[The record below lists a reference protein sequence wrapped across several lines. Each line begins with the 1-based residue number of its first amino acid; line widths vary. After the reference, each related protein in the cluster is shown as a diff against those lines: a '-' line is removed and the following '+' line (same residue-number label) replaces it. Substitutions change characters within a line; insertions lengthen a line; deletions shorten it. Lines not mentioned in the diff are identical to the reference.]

1 MNSIITIAQ
10 VVVSIALIVLI
21 LLQERSS
28 GSGGLFAGSG
38 DGGFYHARR
47 GLEKI
52 MFNTTVVLV
61 GLFALLS
68 IANLLIV

>member
-1 MNSIITIAQ
+1 MTFLQIAVALAIIA
-10 VVVSIALIVLI
+10 LI

-28 GSGGLFAGSG
+28 GGSALFGGGG

-52 MFNTTVVLV
+52 
-61 GLFALLS
+61 LFLGTIILIFVFMALALFD
-68 IANLLIV
+68 LIF